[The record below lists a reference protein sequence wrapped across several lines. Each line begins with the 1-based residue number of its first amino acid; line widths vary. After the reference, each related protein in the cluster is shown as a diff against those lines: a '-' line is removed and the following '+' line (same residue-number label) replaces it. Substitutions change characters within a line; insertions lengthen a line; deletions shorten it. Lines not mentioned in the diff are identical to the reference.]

1 MKSIVP
7 VLDVNGQPISGASVR
22 LNTGPNLFVTATTG
36 QDGTANL
43 VVDDSLEDTQF
54 EIVAAGFQPYSR
66 HIDLGL
72 KGNLQL
78 RVGIGADPNR
88 PEDLVLPPLE
98 RAKPPMPQLV
108 IRGRDFIDMTT
119 NERVVLNGCDQ
130 FCALRMFIENKPL
143 DDLLDESAT
152 LGFNVWRVFG
162 QGSKQQ
168 NQIMDLRP
176 SSLPN
181 YLTAVRDFATL
192 LNTHGIIPLFTVFVD
207 NQDVKSPVSLFTDVA
222 EALSTT
228 TALLSGG
235 NEFPKNGF
243 DPTALPN
250 PGVPFW
256 SRGSNLGDASDG
268 PPKPNGATFSEWHPR
283 RDHPKALDDTIASAT
298 NIFFTRKFNVPLVI
312 DEPPRMGTDGSDAL
326 YTNPAIC
333 EQFARGYAVLCAG
346 AVFHSRAGQRGV
358 PMDDQTRACAQAWIR
373 GLRVS

>member
-7 VLDVNGQPISGASVR
+7 VLDDNGQPVSGASVR
-22 LNTGPNLFVTATTG
+22 LNTGLNLFVTATTG

-54 EIVAAGFQPYSR
+54 EIVAAGFRPYSL

-88 PEDLVLPPLE
+88 PQDLLLPPLE

-119 NERVVLNGCDQ
+119 NERIVLNGCDQ

-143 DDLLDESAT
+143 DDLLDESVT

-168 NQIMDLRP
+168 NQIMDLQP
-176 SSLPN
+176 ASLPN

-192 LNTHGIIPLFTVFVD
+192 LNKHGIIPLFTIFVD
-207 NQDVKSPVSLFTDVA
+207 NQDVKSPVNLFTDVA
-222 EALSTT
+222 KALSAT
-228 TALLSGG
+228 TALVSGG
-235 NEFPKNGF
+235 N
-243 DPTALPN
+243 
-250 PGVPFW
+250 
-256 SRGSNLGDASDG
+256 
-268 PPKPNGATFSEWHPR
+268 
-283 RDHPKALDDTIASAT
+283 
-298 NIFFTRKFNVPLVI
+298 
-312 DEPPRMGTDGSDAL
+312 
-326 YTNPAIC
+326 
-333 EQFARGYAVLCAG
+333 
-346 AVFHSRAGQRGV
+346 
-358 PMDDQTRACAQAWIR
+358 
-373 GLRVS
+373 